1 MNDSFREFSRDMTL
15 IGKAE
20 SVLAG
25 PLDEC

>member
-1 MNDSFREFSRDMTL
+1 MNHSFREFSRDMTL